1 MSDDIKLG
9 YDDEKPEPVAVTQSY
24 DANNL
29 EQVNEARKKAG
40 RKRKNLN
47 EYLKQVMEHRQGR
60 EFIYGILSVCGV
72 HSTPFVQGDPY
83 ATAFKCG
90 EQNVGHRILADVVAS
105 SPDEYVVM
113 CKENNV

>member
-40 RKRKNLN
+40 RKRKN
-47 EYLKQVMEHRQGR
+47 
-60 EFIYGILSVCGV
+60 
-72 HSTPFVQGDPY
+72 HSRR
-83 ATAFKCG
+83 
-90 EQNVGHRILADVVAS
+90 H
-105 SPDEYVVM
+105 
-113 CKENNV
+113 